1 MEDFNEKYYKQK
13 ITVVNSYNVNRVNY
27 RHKVNKTKFRESLI
41 VTSFIVILWVNIMGI
56 LLYFL
61 GV

>member
-27 RHKVNKTKFRESLI
+27 RHKVNKTKFRKSLI

>member
-1 MEDFNEKYYKQK
+1 MADFDEKYYKQK

-27 RHKVNKTKFRESLI
+27 RHKVNKTRFKYYLI
-41 VTSFIVILWVNIMGI
+41 VTAYLVIFFVNIMGI